1 MSDRIGI
8 EIIIASEDERTIREY
23 LNELWIKREWN
34 SSKEDLNDRIR
45 RVGDSYIVQFHETID
60 EDQVRIIHFYA
71 NILLERYCCKI
82 QIITVNPKTK
92 KAECFFSDGK
102 KENLVHDEYWI
113 IPVGTNNSSVFD
125 YDFYTTPFISKI
137 SKQAAKVF
145 SYKPELFEKWCGIH
159 SSRLDSND
167 ILFIGKS
174 KLRKNFIDLD
184 EYHKLL
190 RCQDNNSGDGIH
202 TANGKSMEE
211 YNDNGILIHQKNSD
225 EESWWDEKGQL
236 IHTKTKYLETFYEY
250 DDKGR
255 LIREFYPEGYEIKY
269 EYNRK
274 GLLVEEKDS
283 EGHRVINTYVNGV
296 LTEKTCF
303 NPKGLIVFKSEDEEE
318 FWNGYDD
325 NGQVVYE
332 VDPSFI
338 NIDILDMDPSFINI
352 DILDMDPD
360 VDSSVPR
367 YKQRRYDSK
376 GKVVFE
382 YYSSYSDCCNFFFY
396 DSKDRVIYK
405 SCPNDDCWVCVYDD
419 KDRLKYE
426 IGHSKTIRDYDG
438 HHLDEKEQNFD
449 PSSVCDRD
457 GNPLYSYDK
466 TKKEHKWFDD
476 GNTYICRKLSE
487 DEWDYGY
494 EWLEYDANNNL
505 VRKINFLIE
514 NKRGFYYYYHE
525 YDSRNNLI
533 HSISRFGDQEWCEY
547 DENGSLIHRRDLLE
561 RFEI

>member
-23 LNELWIKREWN
+23 LNELWIKREGN

-113 IPVGTNNSSVFD
+113 IPIGTNNSSVFG

-174 KLRKNFIDLD
+174 KLRKYFIDLD

-190 RCQDNNSGDGIH
+190 RFLDENSGDGIH

-283 EGHRVINTYVNGV
+283 EGHRVINTYVNDI

-303 NPKGLIVFKSEDEEE
+303 NPDGQIVYKRTQYGEY
-318 FWNGYDD
+318 WTGYDD
-325 NGQVVYE
+325 KGQVIYE
-332 VDPSFI
+332 VDE
-338 NIDILDMDPSFINI
+338 DGGE
-352 DILDMDPD
+352 
-360 VDSSVPR
+360 
-367 YKQRRYDSK
+367 QRRYNSK
-376 GKVVFE
+376 GNEVFNLS
-382 YYSSYSDCCNFFFY
+382 YSSFAFEFY
-396 DSKDRVIYK
+396 DSKDRVIYT
-405 SCPNDDCWVCVYDD
+405 SCPNADYWVHVYDD
-419 KDRLKYE
+419 KDRLEYE
-426 IGHSKTIRDYDG
+426 IDDCSKTIRDYDG
-438 HHLDEKEQNFD
+438 HHLDEKEQDFD
-449 PSSVCDRD
+449 PSSICDRD
-457 GNPLYSYDK
+457 GKPLYSYDK

-487 DEWDYGY
+487 EELDYEY
-494 EWLEYDANNNL
+494 EWLEYDAKNNL
-505 VRKINFLIE
+505 VRKIIFSIE
-514 NKRGFYYYYHE
+514 NKRGINYYYHE
-525 YDSRNNLI
+525 YDSRDNLI
-533 HSISRFGDQEWCEY
+533 HAIYPSGYQEWCEY
-547 DENGSLIHRRDLLE
+547 DENGNLIHRRDLLE